1 MITASLCTI
10 PERIESLK
18 LTVNSLIPQV
28 DRLVMIFNEYNPTCL
43 TSYNYRPSNPRIDH
57 VTMSNDM
64 TDANKFFNIENVEGY
79 VIICDDDLQY
89 PPDYVAKMIAGVD
102 KYKCVVSLH
111 GRTMK
116 KPFRDF
122 YHIERNYRC
131 LGTVLNDVEVD
142 ICGSGVM
149 AYHTDFFKLKY
160 SDFELPN
167 MADVFV
173 SKIAHQ
179 QKVKMMVLQHR
190 EGYLKHTNHAET
202 IFRIENDK
210 KFVRQTEILKTFLS

>member
-1 MITASLCTI
+1 MITAQLCTI
-10 PERIESLK
+10 EERQHSFSLTYK
-18 LTVNSLIPQV
+18 SIRPQV
-28 DRLVMIFNEYNPTCL
+28 DVMVVMLNGFKEKEYVYDYNVQWIFRT
-43 TSYNYRPSNPRIDH
+43 
-57 VTMSNDM
+57 NDM
-64 TDANKFFNIENVEGY
+64 TDANKFYHIEDVEGY
-79 VIICDDDLQY
+79 VVICDDDLLY
-89 PPDYVAKMIAGVD
+89 PPDYVKKMIAGVD

-111 GRTMK
+111 GRTYK
-116 KPFRDF
+116 KPFQDF

-131 LGTVLNDVEVD
+131 LGTVLKDVEVD

-149 AYHTDFFKLKY
+149 AYHTDFLKLKY

-179 QKVKMMVLQHR
+179 QKVKMMVLAHK
-190 EGYLKHTNHAET
+190 EGYLKHTTHAET

-210 KFVRQTEILKTFLS
+210 KFVRQTEILKTFLN